1 MHRRVAAVGLVA
13 FLAIDIGLVFM
24 ALRSGRDAPTAS
36 PQVATTVT
44 TTLTTPVA
52 TTTILPTPT
61 TPAPT
66 GASTTSTTSAPSGP
80 SAAPAA
86 VPVARLVSALDATTA
101 WRASAGSC
109 VAGGARVEVTTD
121 GGATWTRLRS
131 PARAVARVQPLS
143 RSGAFVIGAGAECT
157 PRQFATK
164 DAGQSWD
171 PPTTVSGG
179 WARRLDE
186 PTQVLAP
193 RAARATPCGAAAV
206 VDLARS
212 SATRAEALC
221 ASGSVV
227 ATDDGG
233 QTWADAGS
241 APGAVALGTRLTGSG
256 TLSTY
261 AVRVVPACPG
271 YQVVRVAADSGAEPV
286 ACVRGESVARG
297 QVGLSVTGTAA
308 WIVAGDQ
315 TWVSSRDLT
324 SWEPA

>member
-1 MHRRVAAVGLVA
+1 MDRRVAAAGLAAFLVIDVGLVV
-13 FLAIDIGLVFM
+13 L
-24 ALRSGRDAPTAS
+24 ALRQGREAPATAPTI
-36 PQVATTVT
+36 ATTAIT
-44 TTLTTPVA
+44 TGTTPVVPA
-52 TTTILPTPT
+52 TPSSSTTAT
-61 TPAPT
+61 TPA
-66 GASTTSTTSAPSGP
+66 GQPSG
-80 SAAPAA
+80 AA

-101 WRASAGSC
+101 WRATAGSC
-109 VAGGARVEVTTD
+109 VAGGARVEITTD

-143 RSGAFVIGAGAECT
+143 RAGAFVIGAGAECNL
-157 PRQFATK
+157 RQYATK

-179 WARRLDE
+179 WARRLDD

-193 RAARATPCGAAAV
+193 RADRAAPCDKAAV
-206 VDLARS
+206 VDLART
-212 SATRAEALC
+212 SATQAEALC
-221 ASGSVV
+221 VGGSVV
-227 ATDDGG
+227 ATTDGG

-241 APGAVALGTRLTGSG
+241 APGAVALGTRVTGSG

-271 YQVVRVAADSGAEPV
+271 YQVVRVAADQGADAV
-286 ACVRGESVARG
+286 ACVRGDSVAPG
-297 QVGLSVTGTAA
+297 EVGLSVTGTAA

-324 SWEPA
+324 SWKPA

>member
-1 MHRRVAAVGLVA
+1 MHRRVAAAGLVA
-13 FLAIDIGLVFM
+13 FLAIDIGLVVM

-36 PQVATTVT
+36 PQVATT
-44 TTLTTPVA
+44 LTTPVA
-52 TTTILPTPT
+52 TTATLPTPT
-61 TPAPT
+61 PPAPT
-66 GASTTSTTSAPSGP
+66 SASSTTTAPPTTPASQP

-109 VAGGARVEVTTD
+109 AAGGARVEVTTD

-143 RSGAFVIGAGAECT
+143 RTAAFVIGAGTECT

-164 DAGQSWD
+164 DAGQSWE

-206 VDLARS
+206 VDLART
-212 SATRAEALC
+212 SATQAEALC

-241 APGAVALGTRLTGSG
+241 APGAIALGTRLTGSG

-261 AVRVVPACPG
+261 AVRVVPACQG
-271 YQVVRVAADSGAEPV
+271 YQVVRVLADQGAEPV
-286 ACVRGESVARG
+286 ACVRGEAVARG

-308 WIVAGDQ
+308 WVVAGDQ

-324 SWEPA
+324 SWEPV